1 MNEKQFAFQLRHY
14 LNLGAEQIDRKTTD
28 RLFAARQLALKH
40 HRLSAEARLAGA
52 GYVSLDVV
60 LAHARTIVTLVAL
73 ALAVAGVYLW
83 NSVEQA
89 SSMGE
94 IDSALLADELPIK
107 AYLDR
112 GFDAWLKDT
121 SQQ

>member
-1 MNEKQFAFQLRHY
+1 MNEKQFAFTVRHY
-14 LNLGAEQIDRKTTD
+14 LNLSAEQIDRKTTD
-28 RLFAARQLALKH
+28 RLYAARQLALKH

-52 GYVSLDVV
+52 GRVSLEVV
-60 LAHARTIVTLVAL
+60 LSHARTVATLVAL
-73 ALAVAGVYLW
+73 ALVVAGIYVW
-83 NSVEQA
+83 NSVDQA
-89 SSMGE
+89 SRMEE